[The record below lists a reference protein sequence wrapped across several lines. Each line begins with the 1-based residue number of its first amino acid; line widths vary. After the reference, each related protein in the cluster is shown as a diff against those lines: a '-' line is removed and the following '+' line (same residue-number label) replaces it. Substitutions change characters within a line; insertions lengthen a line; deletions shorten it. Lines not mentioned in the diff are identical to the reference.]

1 MSKIAED
8 LLFTFFALFDYF
20 YLSLK
25 NKLESQSNDNN
36 DKSKNENNYPLK
48 ANNKKDQIFEISFSF
63 ELTILKEIIGL
74 FGNIVKNEIHQKPF
88 MEKNMHIVFI
98 DVILSFIDYPK
109 IIKNSI
115 GAMINLTTNNDIRNE
130 ICKVAAFIKSIYLVL
145 EKYSSNH
152 MIIDYQLKLLINI
165 RKNGNRSI

>member
-1 MSKIAED
+1 MNKITED

-25 NKLESQSNDNN
+25 NKLESKSINN
-36 DKSKNENNYPLK
+36 PNADKQKLI
-48 ANNKKDQIFEISFSF
+48 KKDENSEISYSF

-88 MEKNMHIVFI
+88 IEKNMHIVLI
-98 DVILSFIDYPK
+98 DVMLSFIEYPK

-115 GAMINLTTNNDIRNE
+115 GAMINLTTNSDIRDE
-130 ICKVAAFIKSIYLVL
+130 ICKVAAFVKSIHLVL
-145 EKYSSNH
+145 DKYNSTQ
-152 MIIDYQLKLLINI
+152 MIVDYQLKLLINI
-165 RKNGNRSI
+165 LKKGNLKEIKLSFY